1 MKQPHPAQPATNSL
15 SSPPVPDGRP
25 VRTVGVPDGAVR
37 VPAPG
42 RAQGPGPEPPGGPA
56 AADAAAPD
64 EEPPHRPPSGRLA
77 GVDLARYLAV
87 AGMLIIHFGV
97 PFLAPDR
104 PISAIV
110 FTYAWGR
117 STILFAFLAGLSLA
131 LVSGGSRP
139 HRGRRARTTA
149 ARVAVRGASLLA
161 IGWLLHAV
169 ITAGQSNLT
178 VIITFYGL
186 YFLLALPFLRL
197 PARWAATAAAVALAA
212 GPQLR
217 FLLCRS
223 NDTDGAMAAFTDAWN
238 AWDPT
243 HVFLGQGVLDLGV
256 YGYYPA
262 LSYLGA
268 VLAGL
273 AVGRLDLGSPLV
285 RLRLALGGALL
296 AAVAYRVS
304 WHAWYNYGLYD
315 ALGPREEVV
324 GSIPTDDAGW
334 LLTSMPHTSTS
345 VELAGGVGV
354 AMCALVGCLWAAE
367 RLPRLLA
374 PFTAAGTMALTV
386 YAMHTLAMA
395 WQAWFP
401 DHFVGL
407 AGAIDENMSEVFFVA
422 SLIGAFLW
430 RRMVGRGPLEAAVST
445 LAKAVAPGPR
455 TGAHARPRERR
466 SEGAG
471 AGV

>member
-1 MKQPHPAQPATNSL
+1 MKQPHPAQPASTLL
-15 SSPPVPDGRP
+15 SSPPVPDGPP
-25 VRTVGVPDGAVR
+25 VRAVGVPDAVR

-42 RAQGPGPEPPGGPA
+42 RAPGPDPGPEPPGGRA
-56 AADAAAPD
+56 AADAAPPD
-64 EEPPHRPPSGRLA
+64 EEPPHPPPPGRLT
-77 GVDLARYLAV
+77 GVDLARYLAI
-87 AGMLIIHFGV
+87 AGMLVIHFGV
-97 PFLAPDR
+97 PFLEADR
-104 PISAIV
+104 PTAAIV

-117 STILFAFLAGLSLA
+117 STILFAFLAGVSLA
-131 LVSGGSRP
+131 LASGGARP

-149 ARVAVRGASLLA
+149 ARVAVRGACLLV

-197 PARWAATAAAVALAA
+197 PARWAATAAAAALAA
-212 GPQLR
+212 GPQLL
-217 FLLCRS
+217 FLLRRS
-223 NDTDGAMAAFTDAWN
+223 NDTGGAVSAFTEAWN
-238 AWDPT
+238 GRDPA
-243 HVFLGQGVLDLGV
+243 HLLLGQGMLELGV

-262 LSYLGA
+262 LAYLGA

-273 AVGRLDLGSPLV
+273 AVGRLDLRSRVV

-315 ALGPREEVV
+315 ALGPREEVI
-324 GSIPTDDAGW
+324 GSIPTDDARW

-345 VELAGGVGV
+345 VEVAGGVGV
-354 AMCALVGCLWAAE
+354 AACILAGCLWAAE
-367 RLPRLLA
+367 RLPRLLE
-374 PFTAAGTMALTV
+374 PFTAAGAMALSV
-386 YAMHTLAMA
+386 YAVHALAMA
-395 WQAWFP
+395 WQAWLP

-407 AGAIDENMSEVFFVA
+407 AGAVDAHMAEVFFIA

-430 RRMVGRGPLEAAVST
+430 RRLVGRGPLEATVST
-445 LAKAVAPGPR
+445 LAQAAAPGPR
-455 TGAHARPRERR
+455 TGAHARPK
-466 SEGAG
+466 G
-471 AGV
+471 